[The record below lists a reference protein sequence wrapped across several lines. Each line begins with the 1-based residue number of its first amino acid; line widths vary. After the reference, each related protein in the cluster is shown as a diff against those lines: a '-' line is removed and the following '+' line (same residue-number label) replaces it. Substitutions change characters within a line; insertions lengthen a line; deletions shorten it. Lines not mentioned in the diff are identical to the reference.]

1 MDTWQPTRHGRMP
14 AVFPRVVV
22 RACLACAC
30 GLLAASCVSTAHL
43 APRPLTGDH
52 AAMVVELMAASA
64 KRSDKRTPA
73 EPAVAAVA
81 AWREGAAAGS
91 APETGGLGSAT
102 PN

>member
-1 MDTWQPTRHGRMP
+1 METWQATWHGRIRP
-14 AVFPRVVV
+14 TPLRVLV

-30 GLLAASCVSTAHL
+30 ALLATSCVSTAHL

-52 AAMVVELMAASA
+52 TAMVIELMAASA

-81 AWREGAAAGS
+81 AWREASAGS
-91 APETGGLGSAT
+91 APQTGGLGSAT

>member
-1 MDTWQPTRHGRMP
+1 METWQSIRHGRGP
-14 AVFPRVVV
+14 STPLCTLV
-22 RACLACAC
+22 RACLACVC

-64 KRSDKRTPA
+64 KRSEKRTPA

-81 AWREGAAAGS
+81 AWRAGAVGSGAA
-91 APETGGLGSAT
+91 TGGIGSAT
-102 PN
+102 AD

>member
-1 MDTWQPTRHGRMP
+1 METWQPTRHGRMR
-14 AVFPRVVV
+14 AASLRVLV

-52 AAMVVELMAASA
+52 GAMVIELMAVSA
-64 KRSDKRTPA
+64 KRSEKRTPA
-73 EPAVAAVA
+73 EPAAAAVA
-81 AWREGAAAGS
+81 AWREGAGGS
-91 APETGGLGSAT
+91 ASATGGLGSAT